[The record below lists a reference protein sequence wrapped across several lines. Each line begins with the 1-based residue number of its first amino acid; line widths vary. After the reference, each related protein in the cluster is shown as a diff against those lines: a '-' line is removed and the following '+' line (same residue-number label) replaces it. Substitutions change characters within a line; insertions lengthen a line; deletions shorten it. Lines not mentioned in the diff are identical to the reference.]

1 MSAFLSS
8 HVRFVDRAN
17 QTIGRFAMYLL
28 FAMMGIMLW
37 SSLTKFMHLPA
48 MRTLEMALV
57 AYYMLV
63 ALWRSLALFL

>member
-48 MRTLEMALV
+48 MWTLEMALV